1 LGKQM
6 VTRSEDYCE
15 SIFLRS
21 VSNFSNSRRRLQAP
35 QTITSRVPRFPA
47 PRVRGLPGESALSP
61 EWRVQNPPGGHRQ
74 SMDLTVRS
82 TLVAAVQS
90 PAGRLQICR
99 QRLLNLHVG
108 GKDASGR
115 TNHHCRA
122 ARESTGRFNDHKS
135 GHDQHKDTENTLEF
149 VRFHTQH
156 YSPDC
161 CTHRR
166 NVKTACTA
174 AF

>member
-21 VSNFSNSRRRLQAP
+21 VRQLLKLPAALASAADYRFAGASISGSEGSRSAG
-35 QTITSRVPRFPA
+35 RVCSISG
-47 PRVRGLPGESALSP
+47 VESSKST
-61 EWRVQNPPGGHRQ
+61 GGHRQ